1 MGVNMY
7 VSVGS
12 IVDRAL
18 YPESSATGRN
28 YVSENIYLV
37 KRYTGDLHL
46 EDAIHVP
53 VLPDKSR

>member
-1 MGVNMY
+1 MY

-53 VLPDKSR
+53 VLPAKSR